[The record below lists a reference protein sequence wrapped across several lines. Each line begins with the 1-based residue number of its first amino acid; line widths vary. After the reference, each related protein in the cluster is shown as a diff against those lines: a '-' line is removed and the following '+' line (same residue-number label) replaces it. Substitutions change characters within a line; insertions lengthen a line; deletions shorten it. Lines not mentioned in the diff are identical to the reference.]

1 MLKNQLCITNSKILY
16 EILNEIKT
24 ELNFDLKFE
33 EKFDEQYQTY
43 RNKKNFQNI
52 IYLIINKSR
61 IPIEKKIN
69 LNLILILEKL
79 PIKIWKLIEKINIFF
94 LKVNFKFQSNIFIKN
109 YELNLNSRII
119 SKNNKVL
126 KLTEKE
132 VLVILF
138 LFNSQTPKNVNELQ
152 KQVWKQ
158 KSILETHTVETH
170 IYRLRKKFLNYFDD
184 NSFILSEKTG
194 YSI

>member
-24 ELNFDLKFE
+24 ELSFDLKFE